1 MNITIF
7 WVMTPGSLFIF
18 TNVSEESTALI
29 FRAG

>member
-1 MNITIF
+1 
-7 WVMTPGSLFIF
+7 MTPGSLFIF